1 MKLKT
6 LVGSG
11 EMIGLLTLPF
21 LVIGLALNALIPGLF
36 AVGGPPT
43 GLQALAVAMLI
54 PGVTLWLWSVVLILT
69 EVPKGHL
76 ITTGPYAVVKHP
88 LYTSVGLLVLPA
100 VGLLLNS
107 WLGALIGSV
116 VYVGSRL
123 FSAAEEETLHRTFG
137 ARWDEYSSEVMI
149 PWL

>member
-1 MKLKT
+1 MKLKA

-21 LVIGLALNALIPGLF
+21 LVIGLALNALVPGLF
-36 AVGGPPT
+36 AIGGPPI

-54 PGVTLWLWSVVLILT
+54 PGVILWLWSVGLILT
-69 EVPKGHL
+69 KVPEGQL

-100 VGLLLNS
+100 VGFLLNS
-107 WLGALIGSV
+107 WLGALIGSI

-123 FSAAEEETLHRTFG
+123 FSAAEEETLHRKFG
-137 ARWDEYSSEVMI
+137 ARWDAYCSEVKY
-149 PWL
+149 PWV